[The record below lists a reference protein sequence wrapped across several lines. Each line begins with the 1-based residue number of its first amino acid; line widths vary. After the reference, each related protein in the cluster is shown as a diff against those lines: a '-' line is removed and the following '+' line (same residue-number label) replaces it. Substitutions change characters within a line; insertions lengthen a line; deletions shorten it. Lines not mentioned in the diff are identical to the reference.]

1 MKLTLIDNHLRVFP
15 IFLHLSSDFFSHLLC
30 VGWMKSTIFTC
41 DLITLTCHLKFTLFR
56 RVFLLV
62 AQKSFCERFSCSAEI
77 NIFPLSRREY
87 CFPIFHSLRRLLLQ
101 FILIFS
107 HLVLSNV
114 NSTRLFEI
122 NICLRLSFFAFFNT
136 FFRDGIIYSC

>member
-1 MKLTLIDNHLRVFP
+1 MKLTLIDNHLSAFFP
-15 IFLHLSSDFFSHLLC
+15 FSCISFLISFLICCVSGGWKAPFLHAISLHWHAIWNSPYFAVCFCSLR
-30 VGWMKSTIFTC
+30 K
-41 DLITLTCHLKFTLFR
+41 
-56 RVFLLV
+56 
-62 AQKSFCERFSCSAEI
+62 KSFCERFSCSAEI

-136 FFRDGIIYSC
+136 FFRDGNNL